1 MSPNSA
7 SVLIRNTD
15 NGTWSVPETSAY
27 ENEDHLQALLGN
39 DPSHIPGIPQGSS
52 AVRELSTSAGPIDIC
67 VVTDSGDITVVE
79 CKLARNSERRRMV
92 VGQVIDY
99 ASAIRSDGPRAFR
112 EQWAKRRGAD
122 LDDFLDPTASEDLE
136 DNIRRGRM
144 NLCLAVDQIDPDL
157 RRLVEYLNLVTSGD
171 IMVSALQLAYARH
184 GDTEILIPS
193 TYGTELAA
201 TSATRNQPTEHWTW
215 ATFIESLEDPND
227 QHFAT
232 ETLNRLQ
239 QVTPTGSQEQIWYG
253 LRPRGSLLIKPHGN
267 RYGPFYFWL
276 NSVGQLKIY
285 GSWRMWKSVDP
296 QHFDDLAAF
305 LGQSHLEGA
314 KGILAADIDL
324 DAFWEVALDCDQR
337 IQAEVE
343 IESSSDYPKGTASS

>member
-7 SVLIRNTD
+7 SVLVRNTD

-39 DPSHIPGIPQGSS
+39 DPSHIPGIPAGSS

-112 EQWAKRRGAD
+112 EQWAKRQGTD
-122 LDDFLDPTASEDLE
+122 LDEFLDPTASEDLE
-136 DNIRRGRM
+136 ENIRQGRM

-201 TSATRNQPTEHWTW
+201 TAATRNQPTEHWTW
-215 ATFIESLEDPND
+215 ETFIEFLEDPSD

-232 ETLNRLQ
+232 ETLKRLQ
-239 QVTPTGSQEQIWYG
+239 QVAPTGNHKQIWFG
-253 LRPRGSLLIKPHGN
+253 LRPRGSVLIKPHGN

-276 NSVGQLKIY
+276 NSAGQLKIY

-296 QHFDDLAAF
+296 QHFEDLAAF

-314 KGILAADIDL
+314 KGVLASDIDL

-343 IESSSDYPKGTASS
+343 IESSSDYPKGTAIL